1 MNELIVEGRVV
12 FPIEELVQSLSEGL
26 LERLVLIERLVAV
39 LEEVMHNATVVMQR
53 LLEEARFRP
62 PFLAWVIQQIGG

>member
-1 MNELIVEGRVV
+1 MSELIVEGRVV
-12 FPIEELVQSLSEGL
+12 LPTEELVQGLSEGL
-26 LERLVLIERLVAV
+26 LERSVLIERLVAV

-62 PFLAWVIQQIGG
+62 PFLAWVSQQLFC